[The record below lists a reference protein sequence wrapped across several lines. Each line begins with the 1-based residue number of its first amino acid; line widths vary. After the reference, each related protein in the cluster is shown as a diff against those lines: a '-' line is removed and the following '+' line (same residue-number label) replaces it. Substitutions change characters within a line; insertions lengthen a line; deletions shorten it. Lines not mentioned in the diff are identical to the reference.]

1 MRALCLLLGGWAPS
15 ARCQHASSGVISG
28 RQLKILTQAGYR
40 LSCIMATRTTS
51 NGDSRYT
58 NATKVPKSIL
68 KKTYSVNGPEKKAI
82 SEMQQTIIKAIKGT
96 RIKLDVN
103 QAYTERNFI
112 TPIRAM
118 TEYGLKLQDL
128 EGLKKTLRRSPISD
142 NPPITVFLRRDVET
156 KALEVY
162 GSREAL
168 ERAQQ
173 QQIEEIERLRDE
185 ENLTSKKVLKEFY
198 KAEKRNVEKKQRE
211 LILKGSGKVVHT
223 AVIINAANC
232 LFKTVAWLYSGSH
245 SMFAEAVHSFADT
258 LNQLILAFGIRKSL
272 QQANPNHPYGYHNM
286 RYVSSLISGV
296 GIFFFGAGLAWYH
309 GVMGL
314 LYPEAVQSL
323 YWAFIILGGSL
334 LTEGGTLYV
343 AFREIRSGARNEN
356 VSMLDYIVRSRD
368 PSVNVVLLEDIAA
381 VLGVSI
387 AASCMGLTHI
397 YENPLFDAVGSLLIG
412 GILTSV
418 ASFIVYTNTTALVGR
433 SIPFEQ
439 VQKINRELESDV
451 MIRAIYDVKATD
463 MGNQVVRYK
472 AEVDFDGREL
482 TRSYIDTLDL
492 EMMLQEV
499 QGFTTIEELDAFML
513 KHGESIID
521 LLGAQVD
528 RIERKLKE
536 RHPDVRHVDLE
547 VL

>member
-1 MRALCLLLGGWAPS
+1 MRGFCLLVGNSTLPLRCHRGSNSISEHNLRLLTRGGLHFRYRTGSRACSSTDSDSTETRSSPHKINSS
-15 ARCQHASSGVISG
+15 ASQKC
-28 RQLKILTQAGYR
+28 L
-40 LSCIMATRTTS
+40 
-51 NGDSRYT
+51 
-58 NATKVPKSIL
+58 
-68 KKTYSVNGPEKKAI
+68 PERKAI

-103 QAYTERNFI
+103 QEYTERNFI

-142 NPPITVFLRRDVET
+142 NPPITVFLRRDVES

-168 ERAQQ
+168 KRAQQ
-173 QQIEEIERLRDE
+173 QQIEEIQRLRDE
-185 ENLTSKKVLKEFY
+185 ENLISKKILKEFY

-211 LILKGSGKVVHT
+211 LILKGSGRVVHT
-223 AVIINAANC
+223 AVAINAANC

-296 GIFFFGAGLAWYH
+296 GIFFCGAGLAWYH
-309 GVMGL
+309 GFVGL
-314 LYPEAVQSL
+314 LSPERVNSL
-323 YWAFIILGGSL
+323 YWAFVILGGSL
-334 LTEGGTLYV
+334 LSEGGTLYV
-343 AFREIRSGARNEN
+343 AFREIRNGARHEN

-387 AASCMGLTHI
+387 AASCLGLAHI
-397 YENPLFDAVGSLLIG
+397 YGNPHFDAMGSLLIG
-412 GILTSV
+412 CILASV
-418 ASFIVYTNTTALVGR
+418 ASFIIYTNTTALVGR

-439 VQKINRELESDV
+439 VQRINRELESDV

-463 MGNQVVRYK
+463 MGNQIVRYK

-492 EMMLQEV
+492 EIMLQEV

-528 RIERKLKE
+528 RIERNLKQ

>member
-1 MRALCLLLGGWAPS
+1 MRMCLVTSWTQRCVCGGTVWKGLNPKKL
-15 ARCQHASSGVISG
+15 HYSG
-28 RQLKILTQAGYR
+28 RGVRDFVLR
-40 LSCIMATRTTS
+40 SCSTT
-51 NGDSRYT
+51 
-58 NATKVPKSIL
+58 VKSPDGG
-68 KKTYSVNGPEKKAI
+68 KKTPERKAI
-82 SEMQQTIIKAIKGT
+82 SEMQQTIIKSIKGT

-103 QAYTERNFI
+103 QEYTERNFI

-142 NPPITVFLRRDVET
+142 NPPITVFLRRDVES

-162 GSREAL
+162 GSMEAL
-168 ERAQQ
+168 EDIQAKQL
-173 QQIEEIERLRDE
+173 EELDRLREE
-185 ENLTSKKVLKEFY
+185 ENLNAKKILKEFY
-198 KAEKRNVEKKQRE
+198 KAERRNDEARQRE
-211 LILKGSGKVVHT
+211 QILKGSGRVVKT
-223 AVIINAANC
+223 AVVINAGNC
-232 LFKTVAWLYSGSH
+232 VFKTVAWFYSGSH

-309 GVMGL
+309 GFMGL
-314 LYPEAVQSL
+314 IYPEAVHSL
-323 YWAFIILGGSL
+323 YWSFVILGGSFL
-334 LTEGGTLYV
+334 SEGGTLFV
-343 AFREIRSGARNEN
+343 AYKEIKSGARKEN
-356 VSMLDYIVRSRD
+356 VPMLDYIIRSRD

-381 VLGVSI
+381 LMGVSI
-387 AASCMGLTHI
+387 AGTCMGLTHV
-397 YENPLFDAVGSLLIG
+397 YENPIFDAVGSLLIG
-412 GILTSV
+412 GVLTCV

-439 VQKINRELESDV
+439 MQRINRELETDV

-463 MGNQVVRYK
+463 MGNQIVRYK

-482 TRSYIDTLDL
+482 TRSYIDTQDL
-492 EMMLQEV
+492 EFLLKEV
-499 QGFTTIEELDAFML
+499 QGFKTIEELDAFML
-513 KHGESIID
+513 KHGENVID

-528 RIERKLKE
+528 RIERKLKK